1 MTLAS
6 TLVSRTIGRVAP
18 GYRTCREWSAVYL
31 QIIDVRQITEHT
43 KANRRCALQ
52 HLLNELG
59 DERIGSIKPLRVG
72 KLIRGISTRSPQTA
86 KRVLFE
92 ARDFFNEAILEGWID
107 HNPAAAI
114 KPPLVR
120 ILRHRLSFDHW
131 RRIRAWSVS
140 NQPPWVQRMLDL
152 ALVTGQR
159 RSDIAVMGGANVWDR
174 LLHVEQIKT
183 GTRIALPL
191 DLRLEVLGK
200 TVGDVLE
207 DCVGYAAPGATFV
220 RRKSGAALVDAS
232 LSARFE
238 EAREG
243 AGLTWDSGNP
253 PSLHECR
260 SLSERLYRA
269 QGIDTKTLLGHK
281 HQSMTDIYN
290 DDRGLNGKQ
299 WQVLQLPAAV
309 H

>member
-1 MTLAS
+1 MSLAS

-18 GYRTCREWSAVYL
+18 RYRTCREWAAIYL

-72 KLIRGISTRSPQTA
+72 KLIR
-86 KRVLFE
+86 
-92 ARDFFNEAILEGWID
+92 
-107 HNPAAAI
+107 
-114 KPPLVR
+114 
-120 ILRHRLSFDHW
+120 
-131 RRIRAWSVS
+131 AWSVA

-207 DCVGYAAPGATFV
+207 DCAGYAAPGATFV

-243 AGLTWDSGNP
+243 AGLTWDSGHP

>member
-1 MTLAS
+1 MSIAS
-6 TLVSRTIGRVAP
+6 TLISRTIGRLSP
-18 GYRTCREWSAVYL
+18 RYRTCRDWAAIYL
-31 QIIDVRQITEHT
+31 QIIDVRQITAHT

-59 DERIGSIKPLRVG
+59 DDHIGSVKPLRVG
-72 KLIRGISTRSPQTA
+72 KLIRDISQRSPQTA

-114 KPPLVR
+114 KPPQVR
-120 ILRHRLSFDHW
+120 ILRRRLSFEHW
-131 RRIRAWSVS
+131 RKIRAWSAQH
-140 NQPPWVQRMLDL
+140 QPPWVARMLDL
-152 ALVTGQR
+152 ALITAQR
-159 RSDIAVMGGANVWDR
+159 RSDIAVMGAASVWDR

-191 DLRLEVLGK
+191 DLRLDVLGK
-200 TVGDVLE
+200 TIGDVID
-207 DCVGYAAPGATFV
+207 DCISYAAPGATFI
-220 RRKSGAALVDAS
+220 RRKSGHALVDAS

-243 AGLTWDSGNP
+243 AGLTWSDGSP

-260 SLSERLYRA
+260 SLSERLYRE
-269 QGIDTKTLLGHK
+269 QGVDTRILLGHK
-281 HQSMTDIYN
+281 HQAMTDLYN

-299 WQVLQLPAAV
+299 WQVLSLPTI